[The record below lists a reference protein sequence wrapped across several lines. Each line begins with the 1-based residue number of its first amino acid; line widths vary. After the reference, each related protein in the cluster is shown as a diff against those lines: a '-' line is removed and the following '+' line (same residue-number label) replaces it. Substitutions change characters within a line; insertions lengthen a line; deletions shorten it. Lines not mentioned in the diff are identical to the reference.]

1 MIFEPEVE
9 MMERGALE
17 EVQSARLREMVSR
30 VYERVP
36 YIRERFETIGI
47 KPSDING
54 VSDLWKLPFT
64 KKSDLRDSY
73 PFGLFASDRSD
84 LLRIHASSGT
94 TGKPTVVGY
103 TAGDLEIFGK
113 VCARALAGGGAEPGM
128 LLHNAYG
135 YGLFTGGLGI
145 HQGGETLGMV
155 VVPASTGMTERQV
168 RLIMDFGT
176 QVLCCTPSYALT
188 IAREF
193 AKQGIDPKDIPLQ
206 AALVGAEPWTE
217 TMRAEI
223 DSRLGVRS
231 VNIYGLSEI
240 IGPGVSFECAEE
252 RHGSHVN
259 EDHFLAE
266 IVDPDSGEPLPDGEE
281 GVLVITTLTKQAL
294 PLIRYWTGDVT
305 SLDHSRCSCGRTLV
319 RMAMVKG
326 RTDDMLIVKGIN
338 VYPSQIEE
346 AIGSVRGLTPYFRL
360 LVDRSGTLDQ
370 LDVEV
375 ELSKEVFEEISAEF
389 LSDEVIEA
397 DQLLRTIKDRAK
409 RSIRENVGISVRVM
423 LLEPERLPRSE
434 GGKAQKV
441 VDIRKV
447 LVG

>member
-1 MIFEPEVE
+1 MIFEPEME
-9 MMERGALE
+9 MMERGGLE
-17 EVQSARLREMVSR
+17 EVQSARLREMVST

-36 YIRERFETIGI
+36 FMRERYDEIGI
-47 KPSDING
+47 KPSDIRG
-54 VSDLWKLPFT
+54 ISDLWKLPFT
-64 KKSDLRDSY
+64 RKSDLRDTY
-73 PFGLFASDRSD
+73 PFGLFTKDKKD

-168 RLIMDFGT
+168 RLIMDFGS

-193 AKQGIDPKDIPLQ
+193 ARQGIDAKEIPLRY
-206 AALVGAEPWTE
+206 ALVGAEPWTE

-223 DSRLGVRS
+223 DSHLGVRS

-240 IGPGVSFECAEE
+240 IGPGVSFECTEE
-252 RHGSHVN
+252 RHGSHIN
-259 EDHFLAE
+259 EDHFLGE
-266 IVDPDSGEPLPDGEE
+266 IVDPETGAPLPDGEE
-281 GVLVITTLTKQAL
+281 GVLVITTLTKEAL

-305 SLDHSRCSCGRTLV
+305 SLDHSKCSCGRTLV

-338 VYPSQIEE
+338 VYPSQIEQ
-346 AIGSVRGLTPYFRL
+346 AIGCVRGLTPFYRL
-360 LVDRSGTLDQ
+360 LVDRSGTLDR

-375 ELSKEVFEEISAEF
+375 ELSKEVFEEATAEF
-389 LSDEVIEA
+389 LSDEVVEA
-397 DQLLRTIKDRAK
+397 DKLLREIREEAQ
-409 RSIRENVGISVRVM
+409 RSIRENIGISARVI

-434 GGKAQKV
+434 GGKAQRV
-441 VDIRKV
+441 VDTRKV
-447 LVG
+447 LVS

>member
-1 MIFEPEVE
+1 MIFEPDIET
-9 MMERGALE
+9 MDRAALTAL
-17 EVQSARLREMVSR
+17 QSERLRNTVAR
-30 VYERVP
+30 VYEKVP
-36 YIRERFETIGI
+36 HSREALDSAGV
-47 KPSDING
+47 KPTDIQG

-64 KKSDLRDSY
+64 RKSDLRDTY
-73 PFGLFASDRSD
+73 PFGLFATDRGD

-103 TAGDLEIFGK
+103 TSGDLEVFGK
-113 VCARALAGGGAEPGM
+113 VCARALAGGGAQPGM

-145 HQGGETLGMV
+145 HAGGETLGMG

-176 QVLCCTPSYALT
+176 EVLCCTPSYALT

-193 AKQGIDPKDIPLQ
+193 KNQGISPDQIPLRF
-206 AALVGAEPWTE
+206 ALVGAEPWTE
-217 TMRAEI
+217 TMRYEV
-223 DSRLGVRS
+223 DSQLGVRS

-240 IGPGVSFECAEE
+240 IGPGVSFECVEE
-252 RHGSHVN
+252 RHGSHVS
-259 EDHFLAE
+259 EDHFLVE
-266 IVDPDSGEPLPDGEE
+266 IVDPDTGEQLPDGQE
-281 GVLVITTLTKQAL
+281 GVLVITTLTKEAL
-294 PLIRYWTGDVT
+294 PLIRYWTGDIT
-305 SLDHSRCSCGRTLV
+305 SLDRSRCSCGRTLT

-338 VYPSQIEE
+338 VYPSQIE
-346 AIGSVRGLTPYFRL
+346 AAFGKVRGLSPFYRL

-370 LDVEV
+370 LEVEV
-375 ELSKEVFEEISAEF
+375 ELSKEVFDEVTSEF
-389 LSDEVIEA
+389 LSEEIIEA
-397 DQLLRTIKDRAK
+397 DQLLRGVREDAQRA
-409 RSIRENVGISVRVM
+409 IRENIGISAKVI

-441 VDIRKV
+441 VDKRKV
-447 LVG
+447 LVS

>member
-1 MIFEPEVE
+1 VIFEPEVE
-9 MMERGALE
+9 MMERSALVE
-17 EVQSARLREMVSR
+17 LQSARLREMVSR

-36 YIRERFETIGI
+36 YMRDRFDDIGI
-47 KPSDING
+47 KPDDIAG
-54 VSDLWKLPFT
+54 VSDLWKLPLT
-64 KKSDLRDSY
+64 RKSDLRDTY
-73 PFGLFASDRSD
+73 PFGLFAKDKND

-103 TAGDLEIFGK
+103 TSGDLEVFGK
-113 VCARALAGGGAEPGM
+113 VCARALAGGGAQPGM

-168 RLIMDFGT
+168 RLIMDFGA

-188 IAREF
+188 IALEF
-193 AKQGIDPKDIPLQ
+193 ARQGIEPGEIPLQ
-206 AALVGAEPWTE
+206 YALVGAEPWTE

-223 DSRLGVRS
+223 DSRLGLRT

-240 IGPGVSFECAEE
+240 IGPGVSFECTEV
-252 RHGSHVN
+252 RHGSHIN

-266 IVDPDSGEPLPDGEE
+266 IVDPETGASLPDGEE
-281 GVLVITTLTKQAL
+281 GVLVITTLTKEAL
-294 PLIRYWTGDVT
+294 PLIRYWTGDIT
-305 SLDHSRCSCGRTLV
+305 SLDRSKCSCGRTLA

-338 VYPSQIEE
+338 VYPSQIE
-346 AIGSVRGLTPYFRL
+346 AAFGGVRGLSPYYRL

-370 LDVEV
+370 LDVEA
-375 ELSKEVFEEISAEF
+375 ELSEEVFQEVTAEF
-389 LSDEVIEA
+389 LSDEIVEA
-397 DQLLRTIKDRAK
+397 DQLLRKIREDAQQA
-409 RSIRENVGISVRVM
+409 IRENVGISARVI
-423 LLEPERLPRSE
+423 LLEPQRLPRSD
-434 GGKAQKV
+434 GGKAQRV
-441 VDIRKV
+441 VDKRKV
-447 LVG
+447 LVS